1 MGNGTSECLNSL
13 CDLSFLHVS
22 NDLRKTSLQ
31 IRKESF
37 QLQVKD
43 KTDQSPI
50 FPNRPRIES
59 SMQDL
64 DFESPKLRR
73 DSEKAEARTTDDDSI
88 NESNFAILKV

>member
-1 MGNGTSECLNSL
+1 MGNGTSECVNSL

-31 IRKESF
+31 VRKES
-37 QLQVKD
+37 LK
-43 KTDQSPI
+43 SPI
-50 FPNRPRIES
+50 KTKTEKSPDLPNRPRIES

-64 DFESPKLRR
+64 DLESPKLRR
-73 DSEKAEARTTDDDSI
+73 DSEKAEDRTTDDDSI